1 MFNISL
7 YRLIKLHKDKSKVNT
22 NNLFN
27 YASRGIPLQSHG
39 VRRNCALNSVILDE
53 DYYICRK
60 CEHFNLCSHGLGR
73 GLA

>member
-7 YRLIKLHKDKSKVNT
+7 YKLVKLYKNKSGDST
-22 NNLFN
+22 YN
-27 YASRGIPLQSHG
+27 YASRGVPLQSLG
-39 VRRNCALNSVILDE
+39 VKRNCALNSVILDE